1 MSPLT
6 FMEVIM
12 ALAESL
18 GAGTGAVMGAGVKKK
33 KHVSNWINVVNRK
46 GEDQLVLNLHSN
58 RVPAKKTRE
67 GVFEAS
73 NENAA

>member
-18 GAGTGAVMGAGVKKK
+18 GAGTGAVMGAGVKK